1 MNFHELD
8 NFNLADAVKFHRR
21 LNPRIW
27 GSDEHLLP
35 EVREK
40 LLAIAADFQEFLGV
54 DDLKVQDITLSG
66 SNAAYSY
73 TPHSDI
79 DLHLVVEM
87 PDDPVYQEL
96 FNAKKYQYNDEH
108 DIRIDGVPVELYVQP
123 ADQKHV
129 SQGIYSIKNGDWTQV
144 PQRRRARIDDSCV
157 QHKAADL
164 DARIHAAVKSGDAD
178 AINRLWDRIK
188 TMRQNG
194 LEQNGEFGCEN
205 LAFKLLRNKGC
216 IGRLKDA
223 KTAQRDR
230 ELSLVPAKKTRKR
243 MNYGM
248 RDYWYPGTAYAGQDH
263 PAGTESEQVD
273 EGERKPDWTDFA
285 VAKPNTNAAVTKPK
299 VYAIGDSHGE
309 GLSYTPGII
318 NYAHGGQ
325 PSTSSSNYS
334 GEYQGHPTGIDNVPD
349 GSFVVISQGCNDA
362 ANSSRANLDSK
373 GKIPLVSPETI
384 ANNVV
389 RIVNAA
395 LAKRCKVVVVLFPN
409 GDPNTR
415 PYYGGPYQEKVRQAI
430 RSAVGVPVVDLEGS
444 PLDASG
450 VHAVPSA
457 YKAAG
462 SKVLSIFQTI
472 NEASSGPGPDHLKKI
487 LHRFYDSCV
496 DKLKLKNP
504 PRLHLETTPDWSREN
519 GSFGQYEPENNT
531 LILATHGRHVLDI
544 LRTMAHEM
552 THRQQDEHEPLPAD
566 AGETGSPYEDQANA
580 MAGRIM
586 RQWAE
591 EQPEMFDGA
600 TLEEASG
607 YIPTRKQA
615 KDPRFVM
622 ALTKDVRP
630 GAVGKEA
637 NKLGLQT
644 DSQGHPALLT
654 AGLQKLL
661 REFKEQDLFE
671 IRMSPTSLRK
681 EAAKTGAL
689 AGMEFEMIVPN
700 TQSEDEYN
708 QEPDY
713 DADERASSPRDI
725 RDFFYDGDF
734 NSRRSV
740 DSLIDS
746 MMNDF
751 SEWQSE
757 EFDTRWESDSE
768 EFIYPY
774 IKDNMD
780 DDEVRHLLDLE
791 EEDPIGRQEYLL
803 VADMIA
809 TSQIQPWYDNAQESA
824 REEFYENDDA
834 FEEWLSDAELAY
846 MSDIERRY
854 SGDITWPHYRSVSSG
869 EGASVQETAESFSQA
884 VGRPARASDSY
895 HEYGQE
901 RPGPGKN
908 FYVVEPDGSL
918 SPDDSDDAGLEF
930 VSPPLPIDEIMS
942 DLNKVKK
949 WADLN
954 GCYTNDSTGLHINI
968 SVPNYDLDRLDYVKL
983 ALLMGDEYVLDQFG
997 RASNTYAK
1005 SAMKKVRDHVQKR
1018 PYEAKYLLDKMKGHM
1033 GELASKAI
1041 HSGITDKYTSINTK
1055 DGHVEFRSPGG
1066 DWLGD
1071 NFSMIENTLL
1081 RFTVALSAAMD
1092 PKAYREEYLKK
1103 LYKILAPK
1111 DEKDPLAV
1119 FAKYAAGE
1127 LPATALK
1134 SFVRQAQADRKAKKS
1149 GEDIVNGHRWRVSL
1163 KPELGGGVVEV
1174 MATDPIDAKKQAIIQ
1189 QPNWKFVDDSA
1200 LTITRLDEP
1209 AAGASTTQ
1217 PHPEGRGRPNDP
1229 NGRLA
1234 IVNRDDPLVFAY
1246 GRGTPSPAPDYL
1258 FRFTL
1263 PDGYS
1268 QAQLRAVMAAWAARQ
1283 NANAADYMVV
1293 DTTQFL
1299 PPEPSAAPEAG
1310 SVQWNINNRNNETVH
1325 TFWNRNVQRDANAA
1339 AHEWLMAND
1348 ELPSVDMQGPFDVV
1362 PAAIPGS
1369 TLDLQRQRQQA
1380 TALPQHYEIIR
1391 GADQGIASAFIAA
1404 NDQEA
1409 RARLERYR
1417 QEHPGTEYNLHREG
1431 QLIAGQDSSQ
1441 RQAADVAANTRRWA
1455 DYEASQAATP
1465 TPVPGV
1471 QDIDIEIP
1479 PAQTQW
1485 EVYDRNTGQP
1495 VFRMYAENQAA
1506 AWRKGQEWVANY
1518 ARMTPDQEIN
1528 AANYSVRQS
1537 AQPVTEGKVKLHTD
1551 PDYFGAEIDNSGFDS
1566 LPVIDI
1572 PTHKL
1577 VGFEPDDKMNQPKSQ
1592 ANVKKIVAGL
1602 KKGNKLPPI
1611 LVRKHNRGYQVLDGH
1626 HRFYA
1631 YKLLGIKS
1639 IPARIV
1645 PDKDIEEIG
1654 KKDVTEGRK
1663 SKIIVKPSPGKGNG
1677 LFATK
1682 LIKAGEVITS
1692 SKFEHISDKDWQLIK
1707 NTTPV
1712 KLYGFKLGDKHALQ
1726 SGPFKFKF
1734 TDQKEKALW
1743 DKTEFKGLSL
1753 SGFMFVNGADSP
1765 DEVNSKERF
1774 SNNTAEMI
1782 ATQDIQPGQEIIKQY
1797 NVPTTGVTEGR
1808 ENDRISFQVQKG
1820 KNRFATAMKVNDQ
1833 QVGVYQYNANTG
1845 RSVAEVYPEFKG
1857 KGLGKLLV
1865 LHAIYT
1871 AAQLGLDF
1879 QEDESRTS
1887 AYDNVLDSLSSN
1899 GYIVDDDG
1907 RWYVTG
1913 KGEQYLTQSVKQGVT
1928 EGRENDN
1935 PVAQKIFFARS
1946 DKAPDGWSYDHVGFI
1961 TQDGRQIQMSGHKG
1975 NDVYVTNTV
1984 TDDPEFPKQ
1993 KIKIVSLSKPVSVPT
2008 SNTVGAENCGTFVA
2022 KVLQANGIKGIDTQ
2036 KLYSVF
2042 KGPQG
2047 QVRAPAHLPDHT
2059 FNHEQGYHPG
2069 PTPPQIKPMQIAPS
2083 MIKEQGVAESRE
2095 ITKLHKLDSV
2105 LEKCIEM
2112 IRRGHE
2118 SDPEKYGRV
2127 AACVIDNKNN
2137 HTYAINMPGPDG
2149 TRRHAERMAID
2160 KHLQRHGRIGP
2171 NAIMITTLSPCVNH
2185 MDERYG
2191 ESCTDLLADY
2201 GIEKCYAGWQDPTQH
2216 PAEDYPFN
2224 LQVTNN
2230 ADIFNTCRDIA
2241 ASFLPQ
2247 AMAEAYD
2254 GPPMKFLRPGELSGS
2269 YSPQQMQA
2277 MGFKQSA
2284 NGSWYIPMNTW
2295 QRLVSG
2301 GQIREGAAGPLAS
2314 MVSQDQ
2320 DERNEYKQFVQSKA
2334 GGDWDKGAQMYAQLK
2349 GRPSDDIFGD
2359 SANQDRFMKMIFDF
2373 DTFTEDDWHNYWL
2386 MAQHCDKNRD
2396 FQRQALAAI
2405 EKYQG
2410 QDHQNYHYL
2419 ADRISCGT
2427 TGTQKY
2433 GTQDGCNIDSVNE
2446 NFADGR
2452 HPEDKGDSKRH
2463 HVPTKAS
2470 VSSLRKFAK
2479 NHSGRAA
2486 QLAHWMANMKSGR
2499 AKKK

>member
-8 NFNLADAVKFHRR
+8 NFNLDDAVKFHRR

-54 DDLKVQDITLSG
+54 DDLKVQDLTISG

-108 DIRIDGVPVELYVQP
+108 DIKIGGVPVELYVQP

-129 SQGIYSIKNGDWTQV
+129 SQGIYSVKNGEWTQV
-144 PQRRRARIDDSCV
+144 PQRRRAKIDDSCV

-164 DARIHAAVKSGDAD
+164 DARIHAAIKSGDAD

-188 TMRQNG
+188 DMRKTS
-194 LEQNGEFGCEN
+194 LEKNGEFGCEN
-205 LAFKLLRNKGC
+205 IAFKLLRNMGC
-216 IGRLKDA
+216 IDKLWKA
-223 KTAQRDR
+223 KAAQRDR
-230 ELSLVPAKKTRKR
+230 ELSLEQSKKPRERKKV
-243 MNYGM
+243 NYGM
-248 RDYWYPGTAYAGQDH
+248 RDYWFPGTAYAGQDH

-273 EGERKPDWTDFA
+273 EAVGEA
-285 VAKPNTNAAVTKPK
+285 GSPK

-334 GEYQGHPTGIDNVPD
+334 GDYKGHPTGIDNVPD

-373 GKIPLVSPETI
+373 GKIPLVSPDTI

-389 RIVNAA
+389 RLVNAA

-430 RSAVGVPVVDLEGS
+430 KASVGVPVIDLEGS
-444 PLDASG
+444 PLADG

-462 SKVLSIFQTI
+462 SKVLSIFKTI
-472 NEASSGPGPDHLKKI
+472 NEASSMPGSGPDQLKKI
-487 LHRFYDSCV
+487 LHRFYRSCV
-496 DKLKLKNP
+496 SKLELKDP
-504 PRLHLETTPDWSREN
+504 PRLRLETTPDWSREN
-519 GSFGQYEPENNT
+519 GSFGQYEPETNT
-531 LILATHGRHVLDI
+531 LILATYGRHVLDI

-552 THRQQDEHEPLPAD
+552 THRHQDEKSPLPAD
-566 AGETGSPYEDQANA
+566 AGETGSPWEDQANA

-586 RQWAE
+586 RDWAE
-591 EQPEMFDGA
+591 EQPEMFDGV

-622 ALTKDVRP
+622 ALTRDVRP

-637 NKLGLQT
+637 NKLGLET

-671 IRMSPTSLRK
+671 INMGGKNLRK

-700 TQSEDEYN
+700 TQGDDEYN

-713 DADERASSPRDI
+713 DQDDRASSPQDI

-740 DSLIDS
+740 DGLIDS
-746 MMNDF
+746 MMQDY

-757 EFDTRWESDSE
+757 EFGNRWDSDSE
-768 EFIYPY
+768 QFIYEY
-774 IKDNMD
+774 IKENMD
-780 DDEVRHLLDLE
+780 DDEVRQMLSLE
-791 EEDPIGRQEYLL
+791 PEDPIGRQEYLL
-803 VADMIA
+803 ASDMIA
-809 TSQIQPWYDNAQESA
+809 TDQLEPWYEDAQENA
-824 REEFYENDDA
+824 RDEFFDEDL
-834 FEEWLSDAELAY
+834 FEEWLADSGLNM
-846 MSDIERRY
+846 MSDIENRY
-854 SGDITWPHYRSVSSG
+854 SGDVTWPHYRT
-869 EGASVQETAESFSQA
+869 ASNDSETSIADVADSFSQA

-895 HEYGQE
+895 HAYGQE
-901 RPGPGKN
+901 RPAPGKN

-918 SPDDSDDAGLEF
+918 EPDDSNDAGLEF

-949 WADLN
+949 WADQN
-954 GCYTNDSTGLHINI
+954 GCYTNKSTGLHINI
-968 SVPNYDLDRLDYVKL
+968 SVPNYDLDKLDFVKL
-983 ALLMGDEYVLDQFG
+983 ALLMGDEYVLDLFG
-997 RASNTYAK
+997 RSSNTYAK
-1005 SAMKKVRDHVQKR
+1005 SAMGKVRDHVRKR

-1041 HSGITDKYTSINTK
+1041 HSGSTDKYTSINTK

-1071 NFSMIENTLL
+1071 NFSKIENTLL

-1103 LYKILAPK
+1103 LYKILNAGNDKGDLVNMFARYSAGLLPK
-1111 DEKDPLAV
+1111 Q
-1119 FAKYAAGE
+1119 
-1127 LPATALK
+1127 ALK
-1134 SFVRQAQADRKAKKS
+1134 SFVRQVQAERKAKKS
-1149 GEDIVNGHRWRVSL
+1149 GEAIVNGHRWRVSL

-1189 QPNWKFVDDSA
+1189 QPNWRFVDDDA
-1200 LTITRLDEP
+1200 MTIERLDEP
-1209 AAGASTTQ
+1209 AAGASTTG
-1217 PHPEGRGRPNDP
+1217 PHPQGRGRPNDP

-1246 GRGTPSPAPDYL
+1246 SSGTPSPAPDYL

-1268 QAQLRAVMAAWAARQ
+1268 QAQLRSVLAAWAARE
-1283 NANAADYMVV
+1283 NANAADYMIV
-1293 DTTQFL
+1293 DTTQF
-1299 PPEPSAAPEAG
+1299 AAPEQTAAPEPG
-1310 SVQWNINNRNNETVH
+1310 SVQWNIINRNNEIVH
-1325 TFWNRNVQRDANAA
+1325 TFWNRNVQADANAVA
-1339 AHEWLMAND
+1339 REWFYNNNMANSP
-1348 ELPSVDMQGPFDVV
+1348 EGPFEVV

-1369 TLDLQRQRQQA
+1369 TLDLQRQRMA
-1380 TALPQHYEIIR
+1380 AAASEIT
-1391 GADQGIASAFIAA
+1391 
-1404 NDQEA
+1404 N
-1409 RARLERYR
+1409 
-1417 QEHPGTEYNLHREG
+1417 PLH
-1431 QLIAGQDSSQ
+1431 QS
-1441 RQAADVAANTRRWA
+1441 
-1455 DYEASQAATP
+1455 P
-1465 TPVPGV
+1465 TPVAGV
-1471 QDIDIEIP
+1471 QDIEPDVEQYTSQ

-1485 EVYDRNTGQP
+1485 EVYNRSSGQP
-1495 VFRMYAENQAA
+1495 VFRMTAADQAE
-1506 AWRKGQEWVANY
+1506 AWRRGQAWVAN
-1518 ARMTPDQEIN
+1518 ARSIDPAVD
-1528 AANYSVRQS
+1528 AANFSVRPS
-1537 AQPVTEGKVKLHTD
+1537 AQPVSE
-1551 PDYFGAEIDNSGFDS
+1551 
-1566 LPVIDI
+1566 
-1572 PTHKL
+1572 
-1577 VGFEPDDKMNQPKSQ
+1577 SQ
-1592 ANVKKIVAGL
+1592 
-1602 KKGNKLPPI
+1602 
-1611 LVRKHNRGYQVLDGH
+1611 
-1626 HRFYA
+1626 
-1631 YKLLGIKS
+1631 
-1639 IPARIV
+1639 
-1645 PDKDIEEIG
+1645 
-1654 KKDVTEGRK
+1654 
-1663 SKIIVKPSPGKGNG
+1663 
-1677 LFATK
+1677 
-1682 LIKAGEVITS
+1682 
-1692 SKFEHISDKDWQLIK
+1692 
-1707 NTTPV
+1707 
-1712 KLYGFKLGDKHALQ
+1712 
-1726 SGPFKFKF
+1726 
-1734 TDQKEKALW
+1734 
-1743 DKTEFKGLSL
+1743 
-1753 SGFMFVNGADSP
+1753 
-1765 DEVNSKERF
+1765 
-1774 SNNTAEMI
+1774 
-1782 ATQDIQPGQEIIKQY
+1782 
-1797 NVPTTGVTEGR
+1797 
-1808 ENDRISFQVQKG
+1808 
-1820 KNRFATAMKVNDQ
+1820 
-1833 QVGVYQYNANTG
+1833 
-1845 RSVAEVYPEFKG
+1845 
-1857 KGLGKLLV
+1857 
-1865 LHAIYT
+1865 
-1871 AAQLGLDF
+1871 
-1879 QEDESRTS
+1879 
-1887 AYDNVLDSLSSN
+1887 
-1899 GYIVDDDG
+1899 
-1907 RWYVTG
+1907 
-1913 KGEQYLTQSVKQGVT
+1913 
-1928 EGRENDN
+1928 
-1935 PVAQKIFFARS
+1935 
-1946 DKAPDGWSYDHVGFI
+1946 
-1961 TQDGRQIQMSGHKG
+1961 
-1975 NDVYVTNTV
+1975 
-1984 TDDPEFPKQ
+1984 
-1993 KIKIVSLSKPVSVPT
+1993 
-2008 SNTVGAENCGTFVA
+2008 
-2022 KVLQANGIKGIDTQ
+2022 
-2036 KLYSVF
+2036 
-2042 KGPQG
+2042 
-2047 QVRAPAHLPDHT
+2047 
-2059 FNHEQGYHPG
+2059 
-2069 PTPPQIKPMQIAPS
+2069 
-2083 MIKEQGVAESRE
+2083 E
-2095 ITKLHKLDSV
+2095 ITKLGKLDSV

-2127 AACVIDNKNN
+2127 AACLIDNKNN
-2137 HTYAINMPGPDG
+2137 HTYAINMPGPNH

-2160 KHLQRHGRIGP
+2160 KHLKSHGRIGP
-2171 NAIMITTLSPCVNH
+2171 NAIMITTLSPCVDH

-2191 ESCTDLLADY
+2191 ESCTDLLSDY

-2224 LQVTNN
+2224 LQITDN

-2247 AMAEAYD
+2247 AMVEAYT
-2254 GPPMKFLRPGELSGS
+2254 GPQMKFLKPGELSGS

-2277 MGFKQSA
+2277 MGFKQSS
-2284 NGSWYIPMNTW
+2284 NGSWYIPMNMW

-2320 DERNEYKQFVQSKA
+2320 AERNEYKQFVQSKA
-2334 GGDWDKGAQMYAQLK
+2334 GGDWNKGAQMYAQLK

-2359 SANQDRFMKMIFDF
+2359 SANQDRFMKMTFDF

-2410 QDHQNYHYL
+2410 QDHPNYHYL
-2419 ADRISCGT
+2419 SDRISCGT

-2433 GTQDGCNIDSVNE
+2433 GTQNGCNIDGVNE
-2446 NFADGR
+2446 NFADGK

-2463 HVPTKAS
+2463 HVPTKSS
-2470 VSSLRKFAK
+2470 VSNLRKFAK
-2479 NHSGRAA
+2479 SHSGRAA

-2499 AKKK
+2499 AKKTNEAVDPMIVDGFTTRANSVRETIARNADPKYQKAIRNIPIRIMNGNTSNRAFAQGGTLNIDAEEWYNAPDEVLLLVMGHELGHILFKHDTRPAGTVVPIQQDQQEEYDGDDFALEIAQKLGIKKIPVWTWLHRHKNDLEQVKQLQRANPPGPWPTYDDRSERALRRRGVTLSQANTDQIDHAIQQLERLA

>member
-8 NFNLADAVKFHRR
+8 NFNLADAVKFHSR
-21 LNPRIW
+21 LNPKIW

-40 LLAIAADFQEFLGV
+40 LQAIAADFQEFLGV
-54 DDLKVQDITLSG
+54 DDLRVQDLTISG

-108 DIRIDGVPVELYVQP
+108 DIRIAGVPVELYVQP
-123 ADQKHV
+123 ADQKHI
-129 SQGIYSIKNGDWTQV
+129 SQGIYSVKNSEWNQV

-164 DARIHAAVKSGDAD
+164 DARIHAAIKSGDAEN
-178 AINRLWDRIK
+178 INRLWDRIK
-188 TMRQNG
+188 DMRKTS
-194 LEQNGEFGCEN
+194 LEKNGEFGCEN
-205 LAFKLLRNKGC
+205 IAFKLLRNRGC
-216 IGRLKDA
+216 IDKLWKA
-223 KTAQRDR
+223 KAAVRDR
-230 ELSLVPAKKTRKR
+230 ELSLEQSKKPRKR
-243 MNYGM
+243 VNYGM

-273 EGERKPDWTDFA
+273 EAVSGPKIVVVGDSIALGIATAMHLPPEAYDAVIGRSTGKILKAASNPRVQDADVAIVSSGTNDYPLPAGINNNPDATISNISRTRDALKAKQYVWILPFNRNAARDVQSAIGGDAYVDLAA
-285 VAKPNTNAAVTKPK
+285 VAKTTDRLHPTSYSDVAKAAWSKFAK
-299 VYAIGDSHGE
+299 
-309 GLSYTPGII
+309 PGIM
-318 NYAHGGQ
+318 
-325 PSTSSSNYS
+325 
-334 GEYQGHPTGIDNVPD
+334 E
-349 GSFVVISQGCNDA
+349 
-362 ANSSRANLDSK
+362 
-373 GKIPLVSPETI
+373 
-384 ANNVV
+384 
-389 RIVNAA
+389 
-395 LAKRCKVVVVLFPN
+395 
-409 GDPNTR
+409 
-415 PYYGGPYQEKVRQAI
+415 
-430 RSAVGVPVVDLEGS
+430 SAD
-444 PLDASG
+444 
-450 VHAVPSA
+450 
-457 YKAAG
+457 
-462 SKVLSIFQTI
+462 
-472 NEASSGPGPDHLKKI
+472 PDHLKKI

-519 GSFGQYEPENNT
+519 GSFGQYESETNT
-531 LILATHGRHVLDI
+531 LILATAGRHVLDI

-552 THRQQDEHEPLPAD
+552 THRQQDEQEPLPID
-566 AGETGSPYEDQANA
+566 AGETGSPWEDQANA

-591 EQPEMFDGA
+591 EQPEMFDGV
-600 TLEEASG
+600 TLEEARESNDLSQRDLNDVAKWMATTPDKIKIVVKQEPIAKFIRQIREMYGTYDEFPEDEERTNRILRLLKRGEQPMPIYVEANDPDLFVMEGRHRMVAFWLAGMKTIPVAYASKIVKEASG
-607 YIPTRKQA
+607 YIPTKAQA

-622 ALTKDVRP
+622 ALTRDVRP

-637 NKLGLQT
+637 NKLGLET

-671 IRMSPTSLRK
+671 IRMSPTSLRR

-700 TQSEDEYN
+700 TQSEDEYD

-713 DADERASSPRDI
+713 DQDERASSPRDI

-740 DSLIDS
+740 DGLIDS

-768 EFIYPY
+768 QMIYDY

-780 DDEVRHLLDLE
+780 DDDVRGLLDLE
-791 EEDPIGRQEYLL
+791 EEDPVGRNEYQLA
-803 VADMIA
+803 ADKITA
-809 TSQIQPWYDNAQESA
+809 EQIQPWYEDAQESA
-824 REEFYENDDA
+824 REEFYENDDG

-854 SGDITWPHYRSVSSG
+854 SGDVTWPHYRNVSSG
-869 EGASVQETAESFSQA
+869 EGASVQETADSFSQA
-884 VGRPARASDSY
+884 VGRPARANDSY

-901 RPGPGKN
+901 RPAPGKN

-918 SPDDSDDAGLEF
+918 EPDDSDDAGLEF

-949 WADLN
+949 WADQN

-968 SVPNYDLDRLDYVKL
+968 SVPNYDLGKLDFVKL
-983 ALLMGDEYVLDQFG
+983 ALLMGDEYVLQQFG
-997 RASNTYAK
+997 RVSNTYAK

-1071 NFSMIENTLL
+1071 NFSKIENTLL

-1103 LYKILAPK
+1103 LYKILAPNG
-1111 DEKDPLAV
+1111 EKDPLAV

-1127 LPATALK
+1127 LPADALK

-1149 GEDIVNGHRWRVSL
+1149 GEAIVNGHRWRVSL

-1200 LTITRLDEP
+1200 LTIERLDEP
-1209 AAGASTTQ
+1209 AAGASTTG

-1246 GRGTPSPAPDYL
+1246 GHGTPGPAPNYL

-1268 QAQLRAVMAAWAARQ
+1268 QAQLRAVMAAWAARE

-1299 PPEPSAAPEAG
+1299 APAAPESA
-1310 SVQWNINNRNNETVH
+1310 SVQWNIIDRNNNLVH

-1348 ELPSVDMQGPFDVV
+1348 ELPSVDMQGPFDII
-1362 PAAIPGS
+1362 PAAGSQVAFIPGS
-1369 TLDLQRQRQQA
+1369 TLDLQR
-1380 TALPQHYEIIR
+1380 
-1391 GADQGIASAFIAA
+1391 
-1404 NDQEA
+1404 
-1409 RARLERYR
+1409 
-1417 QEHPGTEYNLHREG
+1417 
-1431 QLIAGQDSSQ
+1431 Q

-1471 QDIDIEIP
+1471 QDIEIEIP

-1485 EVYDRNTGQP
+1485 EVYDRNTDRP
-1495 VFRMYAENQAA
+1495 VFRMYAADQAE

-1518 ARMTPDQEIN
+1518 ARMTPDQPIYGID
-1528 AANYSVRQS
+1528 YSVRQS
-1537 AQPVTEGKVKLHTD
+1537 TAPV
-1551 PDYFGAEIDNSGFDS
+1551 S
-1566 LPVIDI
+1566 
-1572 PTHKL
+1572 
-1577 VGFEPDDKMNQPKSQ
+1577 
-1592 ANVKKIVAGL
+1592 
-1602 KKGNKLPPI
+1602 
-1611 LVRKHNRGYQVLDGH
+1611 
-1626 HRFYA
+1626 
-1631 YKLLGIKS
+1631 
-1639 IPARIV
+1639 
-1645 PDKDIEEIG
+1645 
-1654 KKDVTEGRK
+1654 
-1663 SKIIVKPSPGKGNG
+1663 
-1677 LFATK
+1677 
-1682 LIKAGEVITS
+1682 
-1692 SKFEHISDKDWQLIK
+1692 
-1707 NTTPV
+1707 
-1712 KLYGFKLGDKHALQ
+1712 
-1726 SGPFKFKF
+1726 
-1734 TDQKEKALW
+1734 
-1743 DKTEFKGLSL
+1743 
-1753 SGFMFVNGADSP
+1753 
-1765 DEVNSKERF
+1765 
-1774 SNNTAEMI
+1774 
-1782 ATQDIQPGQEIIKQY
+1782 
-1797 NVPTTGVTEGR
+1797 EGR

-1913 KGEQYLTQSVKQGVT
+1913 KGEQYLTQSVKQDVT
-1928 EGRENDN
+1928 EGRKPFRDL
-1935 PVAQKIFFARS
+1935 KSWS
-1946 DKAPDGWSYDHVGFI
+1946 DHAKSQGLKVSEPSNHIDWTHDATDKQGNVRGRFVRTRVPQNSRGFI
-1961 TQDGRQIQMSGHKG
+1961 HQQDVNENRLIGSLVRNTMNFGRNIGTKAKPA
-1975 NDVYVTNTV
+1975 VTVFTNPANQGAMIRQAAQAYPV
-1984 TDDPEFPKQ
+1984 KELP
-1993 KIKIVSLSKPVSVPT
+1993 LSKLRLNEPDSKMANPANRMTVMSMVDTIKKGGELPPIIVVPKNFNYTILDGHHRYAAYKLAGVENVPVKILDPKDVKYT
-2008 SNTVGAENCGTFVA
+2008 DIV
-2022 KVLQANGIKGIDTQ
+2022 D
-2036 KLYSVF
+2036 
-2042 KGPQG
+2042 
-2047 QVRAPAHLPDHT
+2047 PDLART
-2059 FNHEQGYHPG
+2059 TN
-2069 PTPPQIKPMQIAPS
+2069 
-2083 MIKEQGVAESRE
+2083 ESRE

-2112 IRRGHE
+2112 IRRGYE
-2118 SDPEKYGRV
+2118 SNPEKYGRV

-2137 HTYAINMPGPDG
+2137 HTYAINMPGPGG

-2160 KHLQRHGRIGP
+2160 KHLKRHGRIGP
-2171 NAIMITTLSPCVNH
+2171 NAIMITTLSPCVH
-2185 MDERYG
+2185 DMSERYG
-2191 ESCTDLLADY
+2191 ESCTDLLSDY

-2224 LQVTNN
+2224 LQVTDN

-2247 AMAEAYD
+2247 TVAEGTEQITWIKPNFDYEWHEVEEQSRMEQVPVDVRQYYQKHFPNKDAWIQAVQHGRAVVVPPDHAYEIRNSPPDKASLQKVLAPTGHEGPIGPAKKKRVDALFAKGGPIEMPIVLKTSKGLWLIGGKTRLGTANYIKGIPAKVWVIGGKKDVDEAYT
-2254 GPPMKFLRPGELSGS
+2254 GPPMKFLKPGELSGG

-2277 MGFKQSA
+2277 MGFKQTV
-2284 NGSWYIPMNTW
+2284 NGTWYIPMSTW

-2301 GQIREGAAGPLAS
+2301 GQIREGAPAVKNVVVPPPATSDILSGRVPAGPDQITHAYRNMSPAELQHALETGHFQANPNPGRYRGWSPDQKFWSAGDEQGHFGRDWKNADDNVRVRVPIDRVPANTAVDAS
-2314 MVSQDQ
+2314 HAQVLDKTTGKWMPAVADNATKEITKTAAPAVAAKTIGKVAGKALPLVGTGLSIKDAY
-2320 DERNEYKQFVQSKA
+2320 DRWQS
-2334 GGDWDKGAQMYAQLK
+2334 GDKTGAVI
-2349 GRPSDDIFGD
+2349 S
-2359 SANQDRFMKMIFDF
+2359 
-2373 DTFTEDDWHNYWL
+2373 
-2386 MAQHCDKNRD
+2386 
-2396 FQRQALAAI
+2396 ALAGA
-2405 EKYQG
+2405 G
-2410 QDHQNYHYL
+2410 YL
-2419 ADRISCGT
+2419 
-2427 TGTQKY
+2427 
-2433 GTQDGCNIDSVNE
+2433 
-2446 NFADGR
+2446 
-2452 HPEDKGDSKRH
+2452 
-2463 HVPTKAS
+2463 VPGPAGWVLGGGLDAANLARDMTK
-2470 VSSLRKFAK
+2470 
-2479 NHSGRAA
+2479 
-2486 QLAHWMANMKSGR
+2486 
-2499 AKKK
+2499 